1 MRFVDYKCKDCGCV
15 SEIVIRGEN
24 NREISCEKCGSKNMV
39 RVFSP
44 VMFKSSSDD
53 GSYSGSSSSC
63 SSCSGGS
70 CATCSSNR

>member
-1 MRFVDYKCKDCGCV
+1 
-15 SEIVIRGEN
+15 
-24 NREISCEKCGSKNMV
+24 MV

-44 VMFKSSSDD
+44 VGFKSSSDD
-53 GSYSGSSSSC
+53 GSYSRSSSSC